1 MCCVN
6 FRYRHVFF
14 ISKKEEK
21 ATRENFRDLL
31 RTRRL
36 ELCPRGSGAAGRS
49 SPSRPSRHGPP
60 RWPPVAAEKNLHR
73 SRSRCRLAQPGLPA
87 SAHHGH
93 GRASQ
98 LRLEADPTEHPPH
111 NLSLERERARA
122 RDRGATVTRWMGEF
136 IAAAG
141 FGGARDGFVFTT
153 GELGTGCVLHSLHSC
168 SLPATAPAICCRE
181 ITAWEEQVLPG
192 CLAACPRNH
201 RGTR

>member
-1 MCCVN
+1 M
-6 FRYRHVFF
+6 FF
-14 ISKKEEK
+14 SP
-21 ATRENFRDLL
+21 TRGNSPILKGYLL
-31 RTRRL
+31 TSSRR
-36 ELCPRGSGAAGRS
+36 AGR
-49 SPSRPSRHGPP
+49 RWQP
-60 RWPPVAAEKNLHR
+60 RRTCIDPGLVA
-73 SRSRCRLAQPGLPA
+73 CRLAQPGLPA

-98 LRLEADPTEHPPH
+98 LRLEADPTELPPH

-153 GELGTGCVLHSLHSC
+153 GDLGTGCVLPSVHSC
-168 SLPATAPAICCRE
+168 SLPATAPAIWCRE

-192 CLAACPRNH
+192 CLAACPGNH
-201 RGTR
+201 RATR